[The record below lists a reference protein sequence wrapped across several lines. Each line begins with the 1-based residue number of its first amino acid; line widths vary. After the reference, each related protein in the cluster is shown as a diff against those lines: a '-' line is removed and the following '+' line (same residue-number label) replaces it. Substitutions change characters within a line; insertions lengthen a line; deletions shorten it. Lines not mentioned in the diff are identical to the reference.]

1 MFLSSL
7 AWRRPAIDLR
17 SGSFKRSAGGF
28 TLIELL
34 VTLAIMAVL
43 ALITVPAA
51 EVVIKRQKEQELLRS
66 LQVIR
71 DAIDAHKKAFDN
83 GKLNLPPEKNGY
95 PLTLDALVKGVPPSG
110 GGIKLLKFLRRLPRD
125 PMNPN
130 AALSDA
136 ETWGKRSYASEVDN
150 PLEGEDVYDV
160 YSLSDKSGLN
170 GIPYRRW

>member
-1 MFLSSL
+1 VFLSSL
-7 AWRRPAIDLR
+7 AWRGPAIDLR
-17 SGSFKRSAGGF
+17 SGSFERSAGGF

-51 EVVIKRQKEQELLRS
+51 EVVIKRQKEQELRRS

-71 DAIDAHKKAFDN
+71 DAIDAHKKAFDD
-83 GKLNLPPEKNGY
+83 GYLNIPPEKNGY
-95 PLTLDALVKGVPPSG
+95 PLTLEALVNGVPPSG
-110 GGIKLLKFLRRLPRD
+110 GSIKVLKFLRRLPRD

-136 ETWGKRSYASEVDN
+136 ETWGKRSYASEADN
-150 PLEGEDVYDV
+150 PLEGDDVYDV
-160 YSLSDKSGLN
+160 YSLSDKNGLN

>member
-1 MFLSSL
+1 MPDI
-7 AWRRPAIDLR
+7 WTNHGLR
-17 SGSFKRSAGGF
+17 ARGF

-43 ALITVPAA
+43 ALITVPAM
-51 EVVIKRQKEQELLRS
+51 EVVIKRQKEKDLRRS
-66 LQVIR
+66 LQLIR
-71 DAIDAHKKAFDN
+71 DAIDAHKRAFDE

-95 PLTLDALVKGVPPSG
+95 PLSLDVLVNGAPTSG
-110 GGIKLLKFLRRLPRD
+110 GRLKVLKFLRRLPRD

-150 PLEGEDVYDV
+150 PIEGEDVYDV
-160 YSLSDKSGLN
+160 YSLSDQSGLN
-170 GIPYRRW
+170 GIAYRRL

>member
-1 MFLSSL
+1 MCPSIMAQS
-7 AWRRPAIDLR
+7 RPATGLLVFRIGR
-17 SGSFKRSAGGF
+17 TAGGF

-51 EVVIKRQKEQELLRS
+51 EVVMKRQKEQELRRS
-66 LQVIR
+66 LQIIR
-71 DAIDAHKKAFDN
+71 DAIDAHKKAFDD

-95 PLTLDALVKGVPPSG
+95 PVSLEALVNGVPTTDG
-110 GGIKLLKFLRRLPRD
+110 RLKTLKFMRRLPRD

-130 AALSDA
+130 PALSDA
-136 ETWGKRSYASEVDN
+136 DTWGKRSYASEVDN

-170 GIPYRRW
+170 GIAYQRW

>member
-17 SGSFKRSAGGF
+17 SGSFERSAGGF

-51 EVVIKRQKEQELLRS
+51 EVVIKRQKEQELRRS

-71 DAIDAHKKAFDN
+71 DAIDAHKKAFDD

-95 PLTLDALVKGVPPSG
+95 PFSLESLVNGVPAAAG
-110 GGIKLLKFLRRLPRD
+110 GLKRQKFMRRLPRD

-130 AALSDA
+130 PALSDA

-160 YSLSDKSGLN
+160 YSLSDKNGLN